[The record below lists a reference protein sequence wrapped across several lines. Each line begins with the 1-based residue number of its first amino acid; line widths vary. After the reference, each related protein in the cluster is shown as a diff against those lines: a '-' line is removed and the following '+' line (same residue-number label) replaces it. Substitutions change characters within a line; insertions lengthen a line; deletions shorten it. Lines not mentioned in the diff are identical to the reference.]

1 MANPS
6 PAITFSVDLTPFMNE
21 KMGPSTH
28 EVTFGVP
35 QLDSNQKDR
44 RSSWFP
50 SLTVAPNR
58 VLRHGA
64 TFTAYGQQ
72 AVYLRDMYAVGY
84 APADR
89 AYLKVTLV
97 A

>member
-21 KMGPSTH
+21 TMGPVTS
-28 EVTFGVP
+28 EVSVGIPV
-35 QLDSNQKDR
+35 LDTNTNNL
-44 RSSWFP
+44 RSSYFP
-50 SLTVAPNR
+50 SLTVSPNH
-58 VLRHGA
+58 VLKHGD
-64 TFTAYGQQ
+64 TFTEYGQK

-89 AYLKVTLV
+89 AYLTVESV